1 MKSNNHKPL
10 SPHLSVY
17 QWSITMILSILHRIT
32 GIILSIGLILFVI
45 WLTMLSGDIISY
57 QKFITIMQSFPGK
70 SLLIGLS
77 YAFFFHLCNGMRH
90 LVWDCGKGFE
100 KNIVYLSSWLI
111 LILSFVLNSSIFIL
125 CKSLFFNFFICYI
138 CCKIKE

>member
-45 WLTMLSGDIISY
+45 WITMLSGDIISY
-57 QKFITIMQSFPGK
+57 QKFITIMQSFLGK
-70 SLLIGLS
+70 TLLIGLS

-100 KNIVYLSSWLI
+100 KNIVYLSSWSI
-111 LILSFVLNSSIFIL
+111 LILSFVLTYLYWRFL
-125 CKSLFFNFFICYI
+125 
-138 CCKIKE
+138 